1 VHKVE
6 ILIGIIGLLVFI
18 GIAFLMSN
26 DKKHVNFKAIG
37 IMIGMQVLSAWAL
50 LGTEIGLKV
59 INTIAN
65 GFTKVIGYGME
76 GVNFVVGGWF
86 NVDSPPFFVNVLLI
100 IVFTSTLL
108 SVLTHIKVLPL
119 LIKYVGGLL
128 SKVTGLP
135 KVESF
140 NAVNSIFFGQSEA
153 ILAVKSHLDKMS
165 KNRLFIIS
173 TSAMASVSASIVG
186 AYMTMLPAK
195 YVLVALILNMFS
207 ALIVASI
214 VAPVRKE
221 EVQDEEINVKDLVQT
236 KNIFDAIGQGAL
248 DGGKVALIVSA
259 MLIAYVGLLALI
271 NGVMTGLIGIDLN
284 TILGYV
290 LAPVAFLMGV
300 PAAEVLQVGSLMGT
314 KVLANEFVAILQMQ
328 PLVGS
333 MSERAVGILST
344 YMISFGA
351 FGSIGIIAGS
361 IQAVNGA
368 KAKEV
373 SAFGL
378 KMLLV
383 ATMASIVS
391 GTIVGFFL

>member
-1 VHKVE
+1 MS
-6 ILIGIIGLLVFI
+6 ILIGILGLLTFI

-26 DKKHVNFKAIG
+26 DKKKVNFKAVG
-37 IMIGMQVLSAWAL
+37 IMVALQLVTTWFMLGTKIGMKVIEVISNGFAKVVSY
-50 LGTEIGLKV
+50 GTEGI
-59 INTIAN
+59 
-65 GFTKVIGYGME
+65 
-76 GVNFVVGGWF
+76 NFVVGGWIPEGG
-86 NVDSPPFFVNVLLI
+86 SPFFVNVLLI

-108 SVLTHIKVLPL
+108 SVLTHIRVLPL
-119 LIKYVGGLL
+119 AIKYLGGLL
-128 SKVTGLP
+128 SKITGLP

-153 ILAVKSHLDKMS
+153 ILAVKSHLDKMN
-165 KNRLFIIS
+165 KNRLFIVS

-214 VAPVRKE
+214 VAPVKVE
-221 EVQDEEINVKDLVQT
+221 DDEEINVKDVVTT
-236 KNIFDAIGQGAL
+236 KNIFDAIAQGAL
-248 DGGKVALIVSA
+248 DGGKVALIVAA
-259 MLIAYVGLLALI
+259 MLVAYIGLLALI
-271 NGVMTGLIGIDLN
+271 NGLLTATIGVDLQF
-284 TILGYV
+284 IMGYV
-290 LAPVAFLMGV
+290 FAPVAFLMGI
-300 PAAEVLQVGSLMGT
+300 PWAEAVQAGGIMGT
-314 KVLANEFVAILQMQ
+314 KLVANEFVAIMQ
-328 PLVGS
+328 FQPMIETLS
-333 MSERAVGILST
+333 AKTVGIVST
-344 YMISFGA
+344 FLISFAA
-351 FGSIGIIAGS
+351 FGSIGIISGS

-383 ATMASIVS
+383 ATMASVVS